1 MDLPTLAATGI
12 GTLPFQE
19 AETSLDLVART
30 CPELPFWPQLVRR
43 HPREDMILQAVD
55 GLPLLET
62 DEADHRVLV
71 RAENREEALTRFYQH
86 FLDSDWDYFALP
98 AAAASAWEPFL
109 ERARTDASFGPDFL
123 KAQIVGPVTFGLAV
137 RTSEG
142 RTLLEDPELREVVVK
157 GLGAKAAWL
166 AGRIIETGRTPLIFF
181 DEPALTGFGS
191 AFSTLSRDDVV
202 SWLDEAADIAR
213 SVGPVRVGVHI
224 CGNTDW
230 GVIAS
235 TRLDVINFDAF
246 GYLDH
251 FLLYPAQIA
260 RFLDQ
265 GGWLAW
271 GIVPTLEFTGQEK
284 TGDLAAKLRSG
295 WKQLAGRGL
304 DPDLIRTRS
313 LLTPACGVGGLT
325 EENARA
331 VFNLLAQ
338 VREILLV

>member
-1 MDLPTLAATGI
+1 MEFPPLAATGI
-12 GTLPFQE
+12 GTVPFLE
-19 AETSLDLVART
+19 VETALDLVART
-30 CPELPFWPQLVRR
+30 CPRLPFWPQMVGRR
-43 HPREDMILQAVD
+43 PREDMILQAVD
-55 GLPLLET
+55 GLSLLEA
-62 DEADHRVLV
+62 DEPNHRVLV
-71 RAENREEALTRFYQH
+71 KTGDRAEALTEFYQH

-98 AAAASAWEPFL
+98 PEAASAWEPFL
-109 ERARTDASFGPDFL
+109 ERARTDDRFGPAFL

-137 RTSEG
+137 RTPEG
-142 RTLLEDPELREVVVK
+142 RTLLEDPELREMVVK

-166 AGRIIETGRTPLIFF
+166 AGRIIETGRIPLIFF

-191 AFSTLSRDDVV
+191 AFSTLSREDVV
-202 SWLDEAADIAR
+202 SWLDEAADIVR
-213 SVGPVRVGVHI
+213 SVGQVRVGIHI
-224 CGNTDW
+224 CGNSDW

-251 FLLYPAQIA
+251 FLLYPARIG
-260 RFLDQ
+260 RFLAQ
-265 GGWLAW
+265 GGCLAW
-271 GIVPTLEFTGQEK
+271 GIVPTLQFTGLEEA
-284 TGDLAAKLRSG
+284 GDLAAKLRSG
-295 WKQLAGRGL
+295 WNQLAGRGL

-338 VREILLV
+338 VREILLG